1 MEKESHIPVSQD
13 RFQGRFLYLLILI
26 LAMIIIDPLVANFLQ
41 LRIITD
47 VFVTAIF
54 ITAAYAISKR
64 KRDVFVA
71 VLLLVP
77 MLASLWS
84 EYFVNIPSLLIV
96 GNVCGAVYFGYTVI
110 VIVIFIYG
118 QREVT
123 RDLIAGAA
131 VAYLMMALMWT
142 FLYRSVEMLQPG
154 SFSLPDTPFQSHK
167 LIIVY
172 YSFVTITTLGF
183 GDITPTTGLASSLSI
198 LEAVVG
204 QLFLV
209 VGVAWLV
216 GVHVSQTLERNQ
228 GSKEK

>member
-1 MEKESHIPVSQD
+1 MEKESYIPVRQN
-13 RFQGRFLYLLILI
+13 RYEGRFLYLLLLI
-26 LAMIIIDPLVANFLQ
+26 LGLIIIVPLVEKFVH

-47 VFVTAIF
+47 VFMTAVF
-54 ITAAYAISKR
+54 IAAAYAISQEKR
-64 KRDVFVA
+64 HVLISVF
-71 VLLLVP
+71 LLLP

-84 EYFVNIPSLLIV
+84 EYFVKIPPLQMV
-96 GNVCGAVYFGYTVI
+96 GNLCGVVYFAYAII
-110 VIVIFIYG
+110 VILIFIYQ

-142 FLYRSVEMLQPG
+142 FLYKSVEMLQPG
-154 SFSLPDTPFQSHK
+154 SFSIPETAFKAHK
-167 LIIVY
+167 LVFVY

-183 GDITPTTGLASSLSI
+183 GDITPTTSLASSLSI
-198 LEAVVG
+198 LEALVG

-216 GVHVSQTLERNQ
+216 GVHVSQSLEKNQ
-228 GSKEK
+228 SGKAQ

>member
-1 MEKESHIPVSQD
+1 MDKKSRTPSSQIH
-13 RFQGRFLYLLILI
+13 FQGRFLYLLILI
-26 LAMIIIDPLVANFLQ
+26 LALIIIVPLVENFVH
-41 LRIITD
+41 LRMITD
-47 VFVTAIF
+47 VFMTAIF

-64 KRDVFVA
+64 KLHVIVA
-71 VLLLVP
+71 VLLLLP
-77 MLASLWS
+77 MLASIWS
-84 EYFVNIPSLLIV
+84 EYFVVIPSLQIA
-96 GNVCGAVYFGYTVI
+96 GNLCGVVYFAYAVI
-110 VIVIFIYG
+110 VILIFISE

-142 FLYRSVEMLQPG
+142 FLYRTVELLQPG
-154 SFSLPDTPFQSHK
+154 SFSLPETAFKAHE
-167 LIIVY
+167 LVFVY

-183 GDITPTTGLASSLSI
+183 GDITPTTSLASSITI

-216 GVHVSQTLERNQ
+216 GLHVSQTIEKNH
-228 GSKEK
+228 GSKE